1 MKVTVTFRSD
11 IEIGENEVRQMMEDD
26 VNTSNYIDV
35 YCWLEDNL
43 EYDAEEIEL
52 EFDNLD
58 FNIYE
63 LEEVVAE
70 IEEDEESE
78 E

>member
-11 IEIGENEVRQMMEDD
+11 IEIGENEVRQMMDD
-26 VNTSNYIDV
+26 GVDTSSYGEV
-35 YCWLEDNL
+35 YHWLNNNL
-43 EYDAEEIEL
+43 EYDIEEFEL
-52 EFDNLD
+52 EFDDLN

-63 LEEVVAE
+63 VEEVVAE